1 MIFTHVQVY
10 NETVQAY
17 YENRIFDT
25 FKKVCAAYTRTTC
38 GLSFAM
44 RTLNEDSLSD
54 KPVQASVRDLQKK
67 NRINHLGVLDAYGT
81 AEEVNAGTATILP
94 AVFSTM
100 RKFLGKDTVRN
111 KVFMGIGYFYYNNS
125 DAWLSL
131 ARTALRIMRRDVDV
145 LVVITTVLS
154 VPTHSQCITL
164 ASNALKSEDAHSPN
178 MESAFT
184 MIRDRYGTPSV
195 LIAFSLQMGVIMY
208 SLKGLYTKPADA
220 LYKPC
225 YGFAVTDYSQACQLK
240 ASVAPNEKSMIATN
254 THDSSTF
261 FNRTIFQTYDTV
273 AQMKEK
279 AAVIMS
285 KPNRRGNFTWFLFN
299 VELTDITRQCVKDGP
314 HKRLKEFKK
323 FFVSEAQKTAAG

>member
-1 MIFTHVQVY
+1 
-10 NETVQAY
+10 
-17 YENRIFDT
+17 
-25 FKKVCAAYTRTTC
+25 
-38 GLSFAM
+38 
-44 RTLNEDSLSD
+44 
-54 KPVQASVRDLQKK
+54 
-67 NRINHLGVLDAYGT
+67 
-81 AEEVNAGTATILP
+81 
-94 AVFSTM
+94 M
-100 RKFLGKDTVRN
+100 RKFLGKDAVRN

-208 SLKGLYTKPADA
+208 SLRGLYTKPADA

-225 YGFAVTDYSQACQLK
+225 YGFAVTDYSQ
-240 ASVAPNEKSMIATN
+240 
-254 THDSSTF
+254 
-261 FNRTIFQTYDTV
+261 
-273 AQMKEK
+273 